1 MSLNA
6 RITAYLGVLV
16 CETLATASN
25 KDCSLSIDNPNRIG
39 QVFMNTKETLGVSEE
54 AIELLKK
61 IPIGRDSIG
70 DVDWFESSA
79 QGDVFG
85 WLGGP
90 KTIKGP
96 DLKELE
102 TARGF
107 RIRSYVSIPNDVPE
121 DAKAYIDSMKATT

>member
-25 KDCSLSIDNPNRIG
+25 KDCALSIDNPGRIG

-61 IPIGRDSIG
+61 IKIGRDSIG
-70 DVDWFESSA
+70 DVDWFESV

-90 KTIKGP
+90 KTIK
-96 DLKELE
+96 DTADELE

-107 RIRSYVSIPNDVPE
+107 RIRSYVSVPNDVPA
-121 DAKAYIDSMKATT
+121 DAKAAIDSMKA